1 MYFIVRHK
9 LLTIELKFKNNRYAF
24 LIYLEEDIFDGFN
37 YKIYSPTLNS
47 MAIADKTIKYGML
60 VTY

>member
-1 MYFIVRHK
+1 MIEIHSNDNNQIQPILDKLECHGFI
-9 LLTIELKFKNNRYAF
+9 
-24 LIYLEEDIFDGFN
+24 

>member
-1 MYFIVRHK
+1 MSIIDKFMIEIHSNDNNQIQPILDK
-9 LLTIELKFKNNRYAF
+9 LECH
-24 LIYLEEDIFDGFN
+24 GFN